1 MDSLK
6 KLIRRIAKAILAH
19 PVVERI
25 VQRIPVG
32 TRQQLFDIGKRLVG
46 IRPDLDDPRAGVRH
60 LNLDVA
66 FVDDEARRY
75 ATQAVHIV
83 DDEGSSLGLTKEI
96 SHLDLI
102 LAPTDRAPVPER
114 WRATGAPVVG
124 VRGLV
129 PPVADRVS
137 PFGFDK
143 REPTQFL
150 SLVTSTRQTPVVPD
164 TPPGR
169 TVELLPSDRMP
180 TLDIRPHR
188 WRGRVQRYLGL
199 LDHPSHHDDPWTRA
213 RFVINAAASGVPVR
227 VTDPEGLR
235 GLVPGPLLDEV
246 TRTDLRTLLDRHD
259 REVVAHRQWSL
270 ALDLCS
276 MRATYDGILRSIGR
290 MGLADRT
297 ISVVVATNRPEMV
310 DVWAPQLATQTY
322 PHVEVVAAFHGD
334 AFDDAAEATA
344 RAWLGDR
351 LTVVR
356 APGTYLLGEV
366 LQAATLATS
375 GDLVVKWDD
384 DDLYS
389 SVHLADLARTYEYS
403 GATMVAKACEY
414 VYLTAADVT
423 VRRIQGYRESFSTTV
438 AGGSL
443 CIARGDLLDLGGW
456 RRAPRRVDQ
465 LLIADVLEAEG
476 HCYRASGLGYVMIR
490 GGAEHGHTW
499 AVGDDHFLR
508 STNDQRRGLDL
519 GFAGVDLHPHLADR
533 FGAVLAP

>member
-1 MDSLK
+1 MNRL
-6 KLIRRIAKAILAH
+6 LAPLRRLAKAVIALPFVDALIQRL
-19 PVVERI
+19 PVS
-25 VQRIPVG
+25 
-32 TRQQLFDIGKRLVG
+32 TRQRLFDLGKRLIG
-46 IRPDLDDPRAGVRH
+46 IRPDLDDPRAAVRP

-66 FVDDEARRY
+66 YVDEAGRRY
-75 ATQAVHIV
+75 ATAGARGIEAETTPFGATIEV
-83 DDEGSSLGLTKEI
+83 ER
-96 SHLDLI
+96 LDLI
-102 LAPTDRAPVPER
+102 LADTADANVPAR
-114 WRATGAPVVG
+114 WRATGAPIVA
-124 VRGLV
+124 VRDRM
-129 PPVADRVS
+129 PAVADGVS

-150 SLVTSTRQTPVVPD
+150 ALPTTSRPIELPP

-169 TVELLPSDRMP
+169 TVEVLPADQVP

-213 RFVINAAASGVPVR
+213 RYVINAAASGVPVQ
-227 VTDPEGLR
+227 VTDPTGLR
-235 GLVPGPLLDEV
+235 GLVPEPLLDEV

-270 ALDLCS
+270 ALDHCS
-276 MRATYDGILRSIGR
+276 MHATYDGLLRSAGR
-290 MGLADRT
+290 LGLADPT

-310 DVWAPQLATQTY
+310 GVWAPQLAAQTF
-322 PHVEVVAAFHGD
+322 PDVEVVAAFHGD
-334 AFDDAAEATA
+334 AFDDSAEAVA
-344 RAWLGDR
+344 REWLGDR

-356 APGTYLLGEV
+356 APASYLLGEV
-366 LQAATLATS
+366 LQLATLATS

-384 DDLYS
+384 DDLYAS
-389 SVHLADLARTYEYS
+389 DHLADLARTHRYA
-403 GATMVAKACEY
+403 GAMLVAKACEY

-438 AGGSL
+438 AGGCL
-443 CIARGDLLDLGGW
+443 CIGRGDLLDLGGW

-465 LLIADVLEAEG
+465 LLIADVLEAGG
-476 HCYRASGLGYVMIR
+476 HSYRASGLGYVMIR

-508 STNDQRRGLDL
+508 STNEQRRGLDL
-519 GFAGVDLHPHLADR
+519 GFAGVDLHPALTDR
-533 FGAVLAP
+533 FSSVLAP